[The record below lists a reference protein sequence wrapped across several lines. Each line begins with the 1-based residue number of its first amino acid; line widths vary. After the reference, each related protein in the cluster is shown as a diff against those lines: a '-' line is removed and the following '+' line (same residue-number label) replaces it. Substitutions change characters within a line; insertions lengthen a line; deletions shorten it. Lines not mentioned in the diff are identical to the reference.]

1 MSKPLTLRA
10 ELGRQRVR
18 RRTRWSF
25 AFLALLPL
33 ILVVAFALGS
43 GDERGDGA
51 PDFVDLAQVGAA
63 NFTVFTLFSSTG
75 FLLVVLVSLFVG
87 DSVPSEASWSTLRY
101 LLAAPVPRDRLL
113 RTKLVVGLLS
123 SLTAIVFLVAWSLAV
138 GAVFYGIDGYQSFTG
153 ERLSW
158 AEFGVRLAVIVAYL
172 CVSLLFVAAVA
183 FLAGVLTDAPLA
195 AVGSAVVATIVSS
208 ILDSITALGELRQAL
223 PTHEQ
228 FAWAET
234 LQGEIVWSG
243 MASGALWSV
252 LYASVLL
259 SAAFVAFSRKDV
271 LS

>member
-1 MSKPLTLRA
+1 MSAPLSLRA

-25 AFLALLPL
+25 GFLTLLPL
-33 ILVVAFALGS
+33 ILVGAFALGS
-43 GDERGDGA
+43 GDGRDDGA
-51 PDFVDLAQVGAA
+51 PDFVDLAQMGAA

-75 FLLVVLVSLFVG
+75 FLLVVLVALFVG
-87 DSVPSEASWSTLRY
+87 DSVSSEASWSTLRY
-101 LLAAPVPRDRLL
+101 LLTAPVPRGRLL
-113 RTKLVVGLLS
+113 QTKLVVGLLS
-123 SLTAIVFLVAWSLAV
+123 GLTAIVFLVAWSLVV
-138 GAVFYGIDGYQSFTG
+138 GVVFYGSDGYQSLTG

-158 AEFGVRLAVIVAYL
+158 GDFGLRLAVIVAYL
-172 CVSLLFVAAVA
+172 CASLLFVAAVA

-195 AVGSAVVATIVSS
+195 AVGSAVVVTIVSS
-208 ILDSITALGELRQAL
+208 ILDSISQLGELRRAL

-228 FAWAET
+228 FAWAEA

-243 MASGALWSV
+243 MVSGALWSA

-259 SAAFVAFSRKDV
+259 SVAFVAFSRKDV